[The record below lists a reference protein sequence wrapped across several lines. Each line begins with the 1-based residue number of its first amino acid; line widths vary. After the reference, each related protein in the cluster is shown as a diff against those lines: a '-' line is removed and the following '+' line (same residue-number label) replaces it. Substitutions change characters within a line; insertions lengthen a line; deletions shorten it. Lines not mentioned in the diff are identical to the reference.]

1 MAAAGFTVAGEE
13 HAICPVMLWE
23 EQTNQQMAREMLEE
37 GVLVIPLSFPVVA
50 RGKARIRV
58 QVIASHPFLLLLPLL
73 LLLLFLFLLI
83 FLLLHLTMWSSNKN
97 SSWVITQ
104 RKSKNTICV
113 F

>member
-58 QVIASHPFLLLLPLL
+58 QVIASHPFLLLLSPPPLYSHPL
-73 LLLLFLFLLI
+73 SC
-83 FLLLHLTMWSSNKN
+83 SS
-97 SSWVITQ
+97 SHPSPLP
-104 RKSKNTICV
+104 S
-113 F
+113 